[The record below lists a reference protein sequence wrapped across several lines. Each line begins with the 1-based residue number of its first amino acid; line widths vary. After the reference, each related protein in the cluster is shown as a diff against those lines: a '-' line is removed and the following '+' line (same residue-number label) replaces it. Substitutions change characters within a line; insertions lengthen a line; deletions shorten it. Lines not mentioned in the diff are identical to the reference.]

1 MKSLYAFVLVG
12 LLCIGAPTLAAAQQG
27 HISLQTV
34 GTQIKV
40 IIGKDGK
47 QERQLEP
54 ANHVL
59 PGTEVIWTINYEI
72 VGGQPVTNAEITDP
86 IPAHMV
92 YVADS
97 ASGANTDISFSVDGG
112 RTWGKAGELQVKGA
126 NGTSVSALPK
136 DYTNIRWIVKGRL
149 TPGAKGSVSYH
160 AILQ

>member
-1 MKSLYAFVLVG
+1 MKSLYAFILVG
-12 LLCIGAPTLAAAQQG
+12 LLFIGAPVWAAPQQG

-40 IIGKDGK
+40 TVGKDGK

-59 PGTEVIWTINYEI
+59 PGTEVIWTINYKI

-97 ASGANTDISFSVDGG
+97 ASGADTDISFSVDGG
-112 RTWGKAGELQVKGA
+112 KTWGKAGELQIKSA
-126 NGTSVSALPK
+126 DGTTTTALPK
-136 DYTNIRWIVKGRL
+136 DYTNIRWIVRGRL
-149 TPGAKGSVSYH
+149 APGAKGSVSYH